1 MENLYTARIIRH
13 SPFAHPT
20 DNASCLLPPPPPP
33 PQKKLNNL
41 GFSFLLGI
49 TIASREIEDNAYADF
64 YLRRWWWGGGVGKQ
78 DVFWEMYK

>member
-1 MENLYTARIIRH
+1 MHLVC
-13 SPFAHPT
+13 SP
-20 DNASCLLPPPPPP
+20 LLPPP

-64 YLRRWWWGGGVGKQ
+64 YLRRWWWGGGGGGQ
-78 DVFWEMYK
+78 ARCILGDVQMKNGQKTKYRY